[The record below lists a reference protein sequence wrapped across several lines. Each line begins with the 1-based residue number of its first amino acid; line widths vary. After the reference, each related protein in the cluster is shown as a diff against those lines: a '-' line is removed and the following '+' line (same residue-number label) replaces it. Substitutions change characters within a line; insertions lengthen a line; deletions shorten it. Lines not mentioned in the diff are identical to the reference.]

1 MSDKKKSPF
10 SKAFILG
17 VILAIVAYA
26 ATVLLQSYTGNKK
39 GISIESLTD
48 QLALIMLGTGFL
60 LGLVLPFVTKPKSK
74 SAPKTGKTAE
84 GDEFSLSYDA
94 HYMTENELY
103 HGHGLINA
111 TWDTLPKIKNTGTV
125 IRNCYKNGK
134 YEVTMKDEVH
144 TLIFGTTGSGKTS
157 AIIDPS
163 IRILAHTGEKPSLVV
178 SDPKGELYERHADV
192 LKKEGYEVVV
202 YDLDN
207 PFLSKKWNPM
217 ENAFN
222 LYHRAMNIGKEAKKY
237 SNCTPES
244 AGKKRFDDLEYG
256 DVWYEFQGKAFPT
269 EDLLRTEL
277 LSVRQQLI
285 NDAMFD
291 LRGVASAVCP
301 VDPNTQDKTWEQGAQ
316 DYLYGIMLAMLEDS
330 LDERL
335 GENKLRKDQFNFYN
349 LYKIA
354 TKRDADPDNP
364 FGTVRKF
371 CGARAKTSDVP
382 SITSTVVN
390 TAPNTAKSY
399 MSVLSGK
406 IAALM
411 QDMGI
416 CYATSGSDIDFKKF
430 VEKPTIFFL
439 KIPDHKKER
448 APLGVVC
455 ISQLYRALVDVA
467 NGIPGL
473 KLPRHVYFLLDEFG
487 SSFPVIPDF
496 ATMITVARSR
506 NIFFEIVVQSYTQLD
521 TKYGKDIAETLKGN
535 FNAQI
540 YLGTDDQATKEA
552 FSKSCG
558 EVQLIH
564 EEKQNTENKGK
575 GPDGSSKSTSTSIQ
589 RTTRPLITPYE
600 LGQLPFG
607 WAIVKLF
614 RSSPLKTEAT
624 QFHKTDV
631 FDKTKTPPMVGL
643 SKSLNEQEVFYDIEK
658 RNSLVYKNTNKWS
671 F

>member
-1 MSDKKKSPF
+1 MSNKKKSKF
-10 SKAFILG
+10 STALICGICIGIFGYILT
-17 VILAIVAYA
+17 I
-26 ATVLLQSYTGNKK
+26 VLLSFTRGNEFSLELLYNRTPLLVLGCCFVLGIILPFISKKK
-39 GISIESLTD
+39 GPS
-48 QLALIMLGTGFL
+48 AA
-60 LGLVLPFVTKPKSK
+60 KS
-74 SAPKTGKTAE
+74 GKTAS

-94 HYMTENELY
+94 HYMTDKELY
-103 HGHGLINA
+103 DGFGLINA
-111 TWDTLPKIKNTGTV
+111 TWDTLPKIMNTGTV
-125 IRNCYKNGK
+125 IRNVNKNGK

-144 TLIFGTTGSGKTS
+144 TLVFGTTGSGKTS

-163 IRILAHTGEKPSLVV
+163 IRILAHTGEKPSIIV
-178 SDPKGELYERHADV
+178 SDPKGELYERHAAV
-192 LKKEGYEVVV
+192 LRKEGYQVVV

-207 PFLSKKWNPM
+207 PFVSERWNPM

-222 LYHRAMNIGKEAKKY
+222 LYHRAMKIGSEAKKY
-237 SNCTPES
+237 SNCTPEA
-244 AGKKRFDDLEYG
+244 AGKQKIDGMEYG
-256 DVWYEFQGKAFPT
+256 DVWYEFEGKAIPS
-269 EDLLRTEL
+269 EEMLRKEL
-277 LSVRQQLI
+277 ASVKQQLI

-291 LRGVASAVCP
+291 LRGVAAAVCP
-301 VDPNTQDKTWEQGAQ
+301 IDPNTQDKTWEQGAQ

-335 GENKLRKDQFNFYN
+335 GENKLKKEQFNFYN

-354 TKRDADPDNP
+354 TKRDPDPDNP
-364 FGTVRKF
+364 FGSLRKY
-371 CGARAKTSDVP
+371 CGSRLKTSDVP

-416 CYATSGSDIDFKKF
+416 CFATSGSDIDFKKF
-430 VEKPTIFFL
+430 TDKPTIFFL

-467 NGIPGL
+467 NKCEGL

-521 TKYGKDIAETLKGN
+521 TKYGKDTAETLKGN

-558 EVQLIH
+558 EVQLLH
-564 EEKQNTENKGK
+564 EEKQLSESKGK
-575 GPDGSSKSTSTSIQ
+575 GADSSSKSTSTSVQ
-589 RTTRPLITPYE
+589 RTTRSLITPYE

-624 QFHKTDV
+624 QFHKTSV
-631 FDKTKTPPMVGL
+631 FDKTKAAAPVGL
-643 SKSLNEQEVFYDIEK
+643 SKSLNEETVFYDIDK
-658 RNSLVYKNTNKWS
+658 RNSIVYKPSPSRW
-671 F
+671 